1 MKNNRKA
8 VLAAVILFFLALGI
22 TAYPVVS
29 NFLYDRHRSLVETAY
44 FEAMGQLDDETIR
57 KAKQKAEEYNA
68 LLSKGISEG
77 LNNEEMNTYNNIL
90 NVNGDGIMAYIRI
103 PAIDINLPISH
114 GTEAKT
120 LENYVGHVVGSSL
133 PVGGESTHAVIS
145 GHSGMAGQR
154 MFTDLHELKAG
165 DMVYIHV
172 LDEVLAYEVDEVNTV
187 LPGDTSLLGI
197 EPGKDCLTLITC
209 TPVGVNTHRLLV
221 HCSRVP
227 YAQEEEQADEEA
239 VPETST
245 WQRQYLTGI
254 GCGAAALLLVLI
266 CYGLISVWRRKHGK
280 GP

>member
-8 VLAAVILFFLALGI
+8 VLAAVLLFFLALGI

-44 FEAMGQLDDETIR
+44 FEAMEQLDDETIR
-57 KAKQKAEEYNA
+57 KARQEAEEYNA

-103 PAIDINLPISH
+103 PAIDIDLPISH

-133 PVGGESTHAVIS
+133 PIGGESTHAIIS

-154 MFTDLHELKAG
+154 MFTDLHQLKAG

-172 LDEVLAYEVDEVNTV
+172 LDEVLAYTVDEVNTV

-197 EPGKDCLTLITC
+197 EQGKDCLTLITC

-227 YAQEEEQADEEA
+227 YGQEEEPTDEEA
-239 VPETST
+239 VPEAST
-245 WQRQYLTGI
+245 WQRQYFMGI
-254 GCGAAALLLVLI
+254 GFGTAALIILFI
-266 CYGLISVWRRKHGK
+266 CYEAVRLWRSKHGK
-280 GP
+280 RA

>member
-1 MKNNRKA
+1 M
-8 VLAAVILFFLALGI
+8 
-22 TAYPVVS
+22 
-29 NFLYDRHRSLVETAY
+29 
-44 FEAMGQLDDETIR
+44 
-57 KAKQKAEEYNA
+57 
-68 LLSKGISEG
+68 
-77 LNNEEMNTYNNIL
+77 
-90 NVNGDGIMAYIRI
+90 
-103 PAIDINLPISH
+103 
-114 GTEAKT
+114 
-120 LENYVGHVVGSSL
+120 ENYVGHVVGSSL

-227 YAQEEEQADEEA
+227 YGQEEEQADEEA

-254 GCGAAALLLVLI
+254 GFGTAALIILFI
-266 CYGLISVWRRKHGK
+266 CYEAARLWRSKHGK
-280 GP
+280 RA

>member
-1 MKNNRKA
+1 MNNNRKA
-8 VLAAVILFFLALGI
+8 VLATVLLFFLALGI
-22 TAYPVVS
+22 TVYPVVS
-29 NFLYDRHRSLVETAY
+29 NFLCDRHRSLVETAY
-44 FEAMGQLDDETIR
+44 FESVEQLDDETIR
-57 KAKQKAEEYNA
+57 KARQEAEEYNA
-68 LLSKGISEG
+68 LLSKGISESRSDS
-77 LNNEEMNTYNNIL
+77 EMSMYNDIL
-90 NVNGDGIMAYIRI
+90 NVNGDGVMAYIEI

-165 DMVYIHV
+165 GMVYIHV

-197 EPGKDCLTLITC
+197 EPGKDFLTLITC

-227 YAQEEEQADEEA
+227 HAQVEEQADVET

-245 WQRQYLTGI
+245 WQRQYFTGI

>member
-1 MKNNRKA
+1 M
-8 VLAAVILFFLALGI
+8 
-22 TAYPVVS
+22 
-29 NFLYDRHRSLVETAY
+29 
-44 FEAMGQLDDETIR
+44 
-57 KAKQKAEEYNA
+57 
-68 LLSKGISEG
+68 
-77 LNNEEMNTYNNIL
+77 
-90 NVNGDGIMAYIRI
+90 
-103 PAIDINLPISH
+103 
-114 GTEAKT
+114 
-120 LENYVGHVVGSSL
+120 ENYVGHVVGSSF

-227 YAQEEEQADEEA
+227 YVQEEEQTDGET

-245 WQRQYLTGI
+245 WQRQYFTGI
-254 GCGAAALLLVLI
+254 GCGGTALIILFI
-266 CYGLISVWRRKHGK
+266 CYEAVKLWRSKHGK
-280 GP
+280 RA

>member
-29 NFLYDRHRSLVETAY
+29 NSLYDRHRSLVETAY
-44 FEAMGQLDDETIR
+44 FEAMEQLDDKTIR
-57 KAKQKAEEYNA
+57 KAKREAEEYNA
-68 LLSKGISEG
+68 LLSKGISESRSDS
-77 LNNEEMNTYNNIL
+77 EMSMYNDIL
-90 NVNGDGIMAYIRI
+90 NVNGDGVMAYIEI

-154 MFTDLHELKAG
+154 MFTDLHQLKSG

-172 LDEVLAYEVDEVNTV
+172 LNKVLAYTVDEVNTV
-187 LPGDTSLLGI
+187 LPSDTSLLGI
-197 EPGKDCLTLITC
+197 EQGKDHLTLITC

-221 HCSRVP
+221 RCCRMP
-227 YAQEEEQADEEA
+227 YVQEDELAGGGSE
-239 VPETST
+239 PETST
-245 WQRQYLTGI
+245 WQRQYFMGI
-254 GCGAAALLLVLI
+254 GFGAAVLI
-266 CYGLISVWRRKHGK
+266 IFFICYEAVRLWRSKHGK
-280 GP
+280 EP

>member
-1 MKNNRKA
+1 M
-8 VLAAVILFFLALGI
+8 AAVILFFLALGI

-44 FEAMGQLDDETIR
+44 FEAMEQLDDKTIR
-57 KAKQKAEEYNA
+57 KAKREAEEYNA
-68 LLSKGISEG
+68 LLSKGISESRSDS
-77 LNNEEMNTYNNIL
+77 EMSMYNDIL
-90 NVNGDGIMAYIRI
+90 NVNGDGVMAYIEI

-197 EPGKDCLTLITC
+197 EPGKDFLTLITC

-227 YAQEEEQADEEA
+227 FAQVEEQADVET

-245 WQRQYLTGI
+245 WQRQYFTGI

>member
-44 FEAMGQLDDETIR
+44 FEAMEQLDDETIR
-57 KAKQKAEEYNA
+57 KAKQEAEEYNA
-68 LLSKGISEG
+68 LLSKGISESRSDS
-77 LNNEEMNTYNNIL
+77 EMSIYNDIL
-90 NVNGDGIMAYIRI
+90 NVNGDGVMAYIEI

-145 GHSGMAGQR
+145 GHSGMAGQK

-172 LDEVLAYEVDEVNTV
+172 LDEVLAYTVDEVNTV

-197 EPGKDCLTLITC
+197 EQGKDCLTLITC
-209 TPVGVNTHRLLV
+209 TPVGVNAHRLLV

-227 YAQEEEQADEEA
+227 YGQEEQADEEA

-245 WQRQYLTGI
+245 WQRQYFTGI
-254 GCGAAALLLVLI
+254 GCGVAALLLVLI
-266 CYGLISVWRRKHGK
+266 CHGLISVWRRKHGK

>member
-1 MKNNRKA
+1 MNNNRKA
-8 VLAAVILFFLALGI
+8 VLATVLLFFLALGI
-22 TAYPVVS
+22 TVYPVVS
-29 NFLYDRHRSLVETAY
+29 NFLYDRHRSLAETAY
-44 FEAMGQLDDETIR
+44 FEAMEQLDDKTIR
-57 KAKQKAEEYNA
+57 KARQEAEEYNA
-68 LLSKGISEG
+68 LLSKGISG
-77 LNNEEMNTYNNIL
+77 DLNNEEMNTYNNIL

-103 PAIDINLPISH
+103 PAIDIDLPISH
-114 GTEAKT
+114 GTGAKT

-154 MFTDLHELKAG
+154 MFTDLHQLKSG

-172 LDEVLAYEVDEVNTV
+172 LNKVLAYTVDEVNTV
-187 LPGDTSLLGI
+187 LPSDTSLLGI
-197 EPGKDCLTLITC
+197 EQGKDRLTLITC

-221 HCSRVP
+221 RCSRVP
-227 YAQEEEQADEEA
+227 FAQVEEQADVET
-239 VPETST
+239 VPETFT
-245 WQRQYLTGI
+245 WQQQYFTGI

>member
-1 MKNNRKA
+1 M
-8 VLAAVILFFLALGI
+8 AAVILFFLALGI

-44 FEAMGQLDDETIR
+44 FEAMEQLDDETIQ
-57 KAKQKAEEYNA
+57 KAKQEAEEYNA
-68 LLSKGISEG
+68 LLSKGISESRSDS
-77 LNNEEMNTYNNIL
+77 EMSLYNDIL
-90 NVNGDGIMAYIRI
+90 NVNGDGVMAYIEI

-227 YAQEEEQADEEA
+227 YGQEEEQADEETL
-239 VPETST
+239 PETST
-245 WQRQYLTGI
+245 WQRQYFTGI
-254 GCGAAALLLVLI
+254 GCGAAALIIAFI
-266 CYGLISVWRRKHGK
+266 CYEAVKLWRSKHGK
-280 GP
+280 RA

>member
-1 MKNNRKA
+1 M
-8 VLAAVILFFLALGI
+8 AAVILFFLALGI

-44 FEAMGQLDDETIR
+44 FEAMEQLDDKTIR
-57 KAKQKAEEYNA
+57 KAKQEAEEYNA
-68 LLSKGISEG
+68 LLSKGISESRSDS
-77 LNNEEMNTYNNIL
+77 EMSLYNDIL
-90 NVNGDGIMAYIRI
+90 NVNGDGVMAYIEI

-197 EPGKDCLTLITC
+197 EPGKDFLTLITC

-227 YAQEEEQADEEA
+227 YAQEEEQADGET

-254 GCGAAALLLVLI
+254 GCGAAALIIAFI
-266 CYGLISVWRRKHGK
+266 CYEAVKIWRSKHGK

>member
-1 MKNNRKA
+1 M
-8 VLAAVILFFLALGI
+8 AAVILFFLALGI

-44 FEAMGQLDDETIR
+44 FEAMEQLDDETIQ
-57 KAKQKAEEYNA
+57 KAKQEAEEYNV
-68 LLSKGISEG
+68 LLSKGISESRSDS
-77 LNNEEMNTYNNIL
+77 EMSMYNDIL
-90 NVNGDGIMAYIRI
+90 NVNGDGVMAYIEI

-165 DMVYIHV
+165 DMAYIHV

-187 LPGDTSLLGI
+187 LPGDTALLGI

-227 YAQEEEQADEEA
+227 YVQEEEQTDGET

-245 WQRQYLTGI
+245 WQRQYFTGI
-254 GCGAAALLLVLI
+254 GCGVAALIIVFI
-266 CYGLISVWRRKHGK
+266 CYEAVKLWRSKHGK
-280 GP
+280 RS